1 MEKLH
6 IDIEIALTDD
16 CVQTFFFI
24 YNNVCIHANFL
35 INMFK
40 SSVIIKLSDV
50 EDATDSFKLGD
61 SNFLNTYNAPAALI
75 HLSTDIKTPPSGLCR
90 WSSSCSRPCKKATKL
105 SEGSLFFL
113 RLHFLYLPYAV
124 CTTRSPRSDMRES
137 WVLIWARPLG
147 WLFWRDPR
155 VIRGPP
161 SGQIISNIRYQS
173 SGGNTLIILP
183 ALLITGRELTESTCL
198 GVERS
203 FPAALLRQLPFQL
216 NGVLSG
222 YLYGVKRPAGGWGH
236 FFYFILIWSSSAQI
250 IFHVFWTGLLLIA
263 EFDVS
268 VASLCA
274 RISQ

>member
-1 MEKLH
+1 
-6 IDIEIALTDD
+6 
-16 CVQTFFFI
+16 
-24 YNNVCIHANFL
+24 
-35 INMFK
+35 MFK
-40 SSVIIKLSDV
+40 SSVIIKLSDM
-50 EDATDSFKLGD
+50 EDATDLFRIGKPRRLV
-61 SNFLNTYNAPAALI
+61 FAA
-75 HLSTDIKTPPSGLCR
+75 GLCR
-90 WSSSCSRPCKKATKL
+90 LSSSCSRPCKKATKL

-113 RLHFLYLPYAV
+113 RLHFLYLPFAV

-137 WVLIWARPLG
+137 WVLIWARPLR

-216 NGVLSG
+216 NGVLGG

-236 FFYFILIWSSSAQI
+236 FFYFNLKQLCSNYLSCFLDGPPPHCWIWCQCC
-250 IFHVFWTGLLLIA
+250 T
-263 EFDVS
+263 
-268 VASLCA
+268 SLHKNFTVV
-274 RISQ
+274 